1 MNTAYDLNR
10 NVHRITLYNT
20 IAADHQH
27 RSMRPRLYL
36 HLDMNCFYAQVEQVS
51 YGLFGMPVIV
61 GGWRKEDG
69 TPRGIVATSS
79 YEARKLGIKTAMS
92 AFEATQICPYIL
104 FMQVHYEKYQAISRD
119 IRAILERYAPDVEG
133 YSMDEFFLDITF
145 MLKRPRGETEA
156 MAMRLKN
163 EVYGSTGLLCS
174 VGVSYSKT
182 YAKLASD
189 LHKPNG
195 LTCIFDEEQARERLY
210 GLPLKEVWGIGSRRY
225 AKLQSR
231 GLQTIGDAIDRGK
244 GVFADLFGA
253 YFGKMLY
260 ETVAGQDRAR
270 VMDTTLHTPKEVSY
284 MHTFSDWTDDPVA
297 VEGEI
302 TKAVSQLCYRM
313 RGYRRKAV
321 KFAGYIRFQDVDWK
335 GISFVFNTPG
345 YTNLDDYVQQ
355 ACLHTAMPL
364 LHKFLREGH
373 KIRGIGLHTI
383 ELTEGNQTDL
393 FFREDEKIAG
403 LYQAIDHIN
412 NRFGLDTILPAAKQH
427 DVKGHT
433 HFFDRNS

>member
-1 MNTAYDLNR
+1 MNPAYDLNR

-20 IAADHQH
+20 IAADQQH

-145 MLKRPRGETEA
+145 MLKRPRKETED

-195 LTCIFDEEQARERLY
+195 LTCIFDEEQARERLH

-244 GVFADLFGA
+244 GVFVDLFGA

-260 ETVAGQDRAR
+260 ETVSGQDRAR
-270 VMDTTLHTPKEVSY
+270 VSDNSLHTPKEVSY

-313 RGYRRKAV
+313 RGYHRKAV
-321 KFAGYIRFQDVDWK
+321 KYAGYIRFQDVDWK

-345 YTNLDDYVQQ
+345 YTNLDDYVQESCVQ
-355 ACLHTAMPL
+355 VAMPL

-383 ELTEGNQTDL
+383 ELNEGNQTDL

-433 HFFDRNS
+433 HFFDRNV

>member
-1 MNTAYDLNR
+1 MNPAYDLNR

-20 IAADHQH
+20 IAADQQH
-27 RSMRPRLYL
+27 CSARPRLYL

-119 IRAILERYAPDVEG
+119 IRAILERYSPDVEG

-145 MLKRPRGETEA
+145 MLKRSRRETEE

-195 LTCIFDEEQARERLY
+195 LTCIFDEDQARERLHP
-210 GLPLKEVWGIGSRRY
+210 LALKEVWGIGSRRY

-231 GLQTIGDAIDRGK
+231 GLQTIGDAIERGK
-244 GVFADLFGA
+244 GAFIELFGA

-270 VMDTTLHTPKEVSY
+270 VSDTSLHTPKEVSY
-284 MHTFSDWTDDPVA
+284 MHTFSDWTDDSVA

-313 RGYRRKAV
+313 RGYNRKAV
-321 KFAGYIRFQDVDWK
+321 KFAGYIRFQDADWK

-355 ACLHTAMPL
+355 SCVQTAMPL
-364 LHKFLREGH
+364 LYKFLREGH

-383 ELTEGNQTDL
+383 ELNEGNQTEL

-433 HFFDRNS
+433 HFFDRNA

>member
-20 IAADHQH
+20 IAADQQH

-163 EVYGSTGLLCS
+163 EGLWQYRTVVLGGGIVLEDLC
-174 VGVSYSKT
+174 
-182 YAKLASD
+182 
-189 LHKPNG
+189 
-195 LTCIFDEEQARERLY
+195 Q
-210 GLPLKEVWGIGSRRY
+210 
-225 AKLQSR
+225 
-231 GLQTIGDAIDRGK
+231 
-244 GVFADLFGA
+244 
-253 YFGKMLY
+253 
-260 ETVAGQDRAR
+260 
-270 VMDTTLHTPKEVSY
+270 
-284 MHTFSDWTDDPVA
+284 
-297 VEGEI
+297 
-302 TKAVSQLCYRM
+302 
-313 RGYRRKAV
+313 
-321 KFAGYIRFQDVDWK
+321 
-335 GISFVFNTPG
+335 
-345 YTNLDDYVQQ
+345 
-355 ACLHTAMPL
+355 
-364 LHKFLREGH
+364 
-373 KIRGIGLHTI
+373 
-383 ELTEGNQTDL
+383 
-393 FFREDEKIAG
+393 AG
-403 LYQAIDHIN
+403 L
-412 NRFGLDTILPAAKQH
+412 RFAQTQRTYLY
-427 DVKGHT
+427 
-433 HFFDRNS
+433 FR

>member
-1 MNTAYDLNR
+1 MNSAYDLNR

-20 IAADHQH
+20 IAADQQH
-27 RSMRPRLYL
+27 AGDRPRLYM

-51 YGLFGMPVIV
+51 YGLFGLPIIV

-92 AFEATQICPYIL
+92 AFEATRICPYIV

-119 IRAILERYAPDVEG
+119 IRGILERYSPDVES
-133 YSMDEFFLDITF
+133 YSMDEFFLDVTF
-145 MLKRPRGETEA
+145 MLKRPRAEVEA

-174 VGVSYSKT
+174 VGVAYSKT

-189 LHKPNG
+189 LKKPNG
-195 LTCIFDEEQARERLY
+195 LTCIFDEAEAAGRLY
-210 GLPLKEVWGIGSRRY
+210 GLKLSEVWGIGSRRY
-225 AKLQSR
+225 AKLQAM
-231 GLQTIGDAIDRGK
+231 GLQTIGDAIRRGA
-244 GVFADLFGA
+244 GPFRELFGD
-253 YFGKMLY
+253 YFGKMLF
-260 ETVAGQDRAR
+260 ETVAGKDRAK
-270 VMDTTLHTPKEVSY
+270 VTDTSLHTPKEISY
-284 MHTFSDWTDDPVA
+284 MHTFSDWSDDPVA
-297 VEGEI
+297 IEGEI
-302 TKAVSQLCYRM
+302 AKAVNQLCYRM
-313 RGYRRKAV
+313 RGYGRKAV
-321 KFAGYIRFQDVDWK
+321 KYAGYIRFQDVDWK
-335 GISFVFNTPG
+335 GVSFVFNTPG
-345 YTNLDDYVQQ
+345 ETNLDDYVLQG
-355 ACLHTAMPL
+355 CLDAAMPL
-364 LHKFLREGH
+364 LYRFLAEGH

-383 ELTEGNQTDL
+383 ALTEGNQLDL

-427 DVKGHT
+427 AVKGKT
-433 HFFDRNS
+433 HFFERN